1 MTPMSNPTDLTDVI
15 DDPREPSASTSP
27 PPTDSASSE
36 LSWRS
41 NSYPPTPSPQTSTET
56 PKDPRLIWRAA
67 PYQNQKWQGLP
78 LYRQLLVRILPG
90 VLVPLGFAT
99 WLSYALTTRDAALEA
114 QKRLRAELLAAAKVA
129 ERIIVEAE
137 IVTDSVASNPLIF
150 EAARENAQRAEEEEI
165 VNLSI
170 EEAERQFA
178 NTLLLNPSQPMN
190 DYLKRITRIEEIAE
204 LFFTE
209 KNGFNVA
216 YSQRTSDF
224 VQRDEEWWE
233 RGKNAEEQLL
243 IPTFDES
250 ANVNAIEIID
260 RISDPKTGEFLG
272 VLKAVVPAQTFDRVT
287 SFLLDLELFES
298 EKAQIVAF
306 DEQNNPTPLSYKSA
320 KTGEETGE
328 IPEVLGGEFVA
339 ARAATLSDIYLKR
352 QDDLDA
358 AIKEADFEIVKLQLE
373 AEKGDASEVV
383 LETELVLGNRQF
395 YLSTIPQTPWTILI
409 SVDRSEINAAGRNSA
424 LLFSAVLLAVAG
436 ISTAAITQAS
446 RQVVKPLAR
455 LVGATEEVARG
466 NLEVY
471 AEAEGAAET
480 RLLANSFN
488 ALVVRVRE
496 LLFQQVAE
504 TESAQQIGQITTL
517 MRESLDRARIL
528 EAAVNATRQ
537 ALRTDRTLIYEFD
550 ERWVGNVIAESVVRG
565 WPRALGVEIEDPCFA
580 KGFVEQY
587 QKGRIQPTAD
597 IYNANLTPCHIGQL
611 EALGVKAN
619 LVAPIVVAGKLTGLL
634 IAHQCSGTRAWQ
646 DTEIDLMRQVGI
658 QLGFAL
664 EQANLLDQREQARQT
679 AEALSNE
686 QRRQKEA
693 IQQQLTTLLID
704 VEGASGGDLTV
715 RADVTA
721 DEIGIVAD
729 FFNSIVESL
738 RQIVRQVKQSATQ
751 VNASLSQNEGAIRLL
766 TEDALK
772 QARETTRTLD
782 SVEEMTASIQSV
794 ARSARQAADVA
805 RSAST
810 TAQAG
815 GEAMDRTVDNISS
828 LKETIAETAE
838 KVAQLGDSSRQISK
852 AVSLINEIALQ
863 TNVLAINAGLEAARA
878 GEEAQGF
885 AVVAEEVG
893 ELAERSAA
901 ATQEIEQLVKNI
913 QLETTQVVKAME
925 QSSTQVSE
933 GVHLVENT
941 KQNLGEIVE
950 VSRQIDGL
958 VASISDATVS
968 QVQTSQAV
976 SSLMQEIAQVSE
988 RTSDSSR
995 QVSDSLRETV
1005 EISQELQTSVGT
1017 FKVDS

>member
-1 MTPMSNPTDLTDVI
+1 MDSNNGRNGLNPSPSGTSPTATVDRSL
-15 DDPREPSASTSP
+15 P
-27 PPTDSASSE
+27 PPTSEIPGLAPSAK
-36 LSWRS
+36 
-41 NSYPPTPSPQTSTET
+41 PATPQTQPTVAGT
-56 PKDPRLIWRAA
+56 
-67 PYQNQKWQGLP
+67 P
-78 LYRQLLVRILPG
+78 LYRQLLIRILPG
-90 VLVPLGFAT
+90 VLLPLGFAT
-99 WLSYALTTRDAALEA
+99 WLSYALTTREAALDA
-114 QKRLRAELLAAAKVA
+114 QKRLRGELLAAAKVA

-150 EAARENAQRAEEEEI
+150 EAARENAKRAEEEEI

-224 VQRDEEWWE
+224 VQRDESWWE
-233 RGKNAEEQLL
+233 RGKNTPGQLL

-250 ANVNAIEIID
+250 ANVRGID
-260 RISDPKTGEFLG
+260 IVERIVDPQTGEFLG

-287 SFLLDLELFES
+287 SFLLELEVFDS
-298 EKAQIVAF
+298 EEAQIVAF
-306 DEQNNPTPLSYKSA
+306 DENNNPTSLTS
-320 KTGEETGE
+320 TIEETEEETGE
-328 IPEVLGGEFVA
+328 TVEVLGGEIVA
-339 ARAATLSDIYLKR
+339 ERAATLSDIYLNR

-358 AIKEADFEIVKLQLE
+358 AIQEADFPIVKLQLE
-373 AEKGDASEVV
+373 AEKDDVSEVV
-383 LETELVLGNRQF
+383 LETELELGNRLF
-395 YLSTIPQTPWTILI
+395 YLSTIPKTHWTILI
-409 SVDRSEINAAGRNSA
+409 SVDKSEIQAAGRNSA
-424 LLFSAVLLAVAG
+424 LLFAGVLLAVAG
-436 ISTAAITQAS
+436 ISTAAIAQAS
-446 RQVVKPLAR
+446 RQVAKPLAR
-455 LVGATEEVARG
+455 LVGATEEVGRG

-471 AEAEGAAET
+471 AEVEGAAET
-480 RLLANSFN
+480 QQLASSFN
-488 ALVVRVRE
+488 ALVVRVRD

-517 MRESLDRARIL
+517 MRESLDRDRIL

-537 ALRTDRTLIYEFD
+537 ALRTDRTLVYEFD

-565 WPRALGVEIEDPCFA
+565 WPRALGMEIEDPCFS

-611 EALGVKAN
+611 EGLGVKAN
-619 LVAPIVVAGKLTGLL
+619 LVAPILVGGKLTGLL

-679 AEALSNE
+679 AEALSDE

-693 IQQQLTTLLID
+693 IQQQLTTLLIE

-751 VNASLSQNEGAIRLL
+751 VNASLSQNESAIRLL
-766 TEDALK
+766 NEEALK

-794 ARSARQAADVA
+794 AHSARQAADVA
-805 RSAST
+805 RTAST
-810 TAQAG
+810 TARSG
-815 GEAMDRTVDNISS
+815 GEAMDRTVENISS
-828 LKETIAETAE
+828 LRETITETAQ
-838 KVAQLGDSSRQISK
+838 KVSQLGDSSRQISK

-925 QSSTQVSE
+925 ESSAQVTE
-933 GVHLVENT
+933 GAHLVENT
-941 KQNLGEIVE
+941 KQSLGEIVE
-950 VSRQIDGL
+950 VSQKIDGL

-968 QVQTSQAV
+968 QVQTSMAV
-976 SSLMQEIAQVSE
+976 SSLMQEIARVSE